1 MSEGF
6 IPRGRL
12 SSTSSDHSID
22 PNDKY
27 SVFRA
32 VEQPDVDAMASSP
45 SVDSKDR
52 FGAFHSGD
60 IPMSQ
65 PSQLPLLHSG
75 VSQSSS
81 GWNQTEVS
89 SIGGSNV
96 SSQQQNFGHFQTVTG
111 QGMNEVWHKLS
122 SCNATTSIM

>member
-1 MSEGF
+1 
-6 IPRGRL
+6 
-12 SSTSSDHSID
+12 
-22 PNDKY
+22 
-27 SVFRA
+27 
-32 VEQPDVDAMASSP
+32 MASSP

-52 FGAFHSGD
+52 FGAFQSGD
-60 IPMSQ
+60 QHVLQPMSQ

-89 SIGGSNV
+89 SMGGSNLP
-96 SSQQQNFGHFQTVTG
+96 SQHHFQTVTA

-122 SCNATTSIM
+122 GVTLLAV